1 MEQQRQH
8 AVVCPILIG
17 LMGSGKSSIGR
28 RLATVLQRP
37 LIDLDEW
44 IVRQEGRSIPE
55 IFADCGEEGFRDIET
70 EALKQVLP
78 QQAVIATGGGIVMR
92 EENRRLL
99 RAHPPVIWLRAAPEF
114 LARRID
120 GDSNRPLIAQGDTL
134 KKLQE
139 LAAVRYPLYAECADY
154 VLPRDDMK
162 KSQALQCI
170 LAFLSGW
177 AAQHRG

>member
-1 MEQQRQH
+1 MEQQKKNS
-8 AVVCPILIG
+8 VVCPILIG
-17 LMGSGKSSIGR
+17 LMGSGKSTIGR
-28 RLATVLQRP
+28 RLAATLHLP

-44 IVRQEGRSIPE
+44 IVQQQGRSIPD
-55 IFADCGEEGFRDIET
+55 IFSACGEEGFRDIES
-70 EALKQVLP
+70 EALQQALQ

-99 RAHPPVIWLRAAPEF
+99 REHPPVIWLRAAPEF

-120 GDSNRPLIAQGDTL
+120 GDMNRPLIAQGDTL
-134 KKLQE
+134 NKLQK
-139 LAAVRYPLYAECADY
+139 LAEVRYPLYAQCADY

-170 LAFLSGW
+170 LAFLSEW
-177 AAQHRG
+177 TARHMS

>member
-1 MEQQRQH
+1 LEQQKH
-8 AVVCPILIG
+8 NAVVCPILIG

-28 RLATVLQRP
+28 RLAAALQLP

-44 IVRQEGRSIPE
+44 IVRQQGRSIPDIFE
-55 IFADCGEEGFRDIET
+55 ICGEDGFRDIESD
-70 EALKQVLP
+70 ALKQVLQ

-99 RAHPPVIWLRAAPEF
+99 REHPPVIWLRAAPEF

-120 GDSNRPLIAQGDTL
+120 GDTNRPLIARGDTL
-134 KKLQE
+134 NRLQQ
-139 LAAVRYPLYAECADY
+139 LAAVRYPLYAQCADY

-162 KSQALQCI
+162 KSQVLQCI

-177 AAQHRG
+177 TGRHMS